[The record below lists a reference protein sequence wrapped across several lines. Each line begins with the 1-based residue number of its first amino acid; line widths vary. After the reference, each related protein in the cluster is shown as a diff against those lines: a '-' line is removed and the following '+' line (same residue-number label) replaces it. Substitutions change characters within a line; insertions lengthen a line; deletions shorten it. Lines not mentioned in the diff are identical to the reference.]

1 MRVLVIGG
9 SGFIG
14 THVVAALRGHEV
26 AVLTRGRAP
35 TTVRAITGDRK
46 RLAESR
52 DAIAAF
58 APDVVIDM
66 IASSGDAARGLVAA
80 VRGIAK
86 RVVVISSMDVY
97 RACGVLHRLEPGE
110 LEPLP
115 LTEDSPLRTVR
126 QTYPPAQLARLA
138 EVFGWLGDGYDKIAV
153 EETVRELGATVL
165 RLPMVYGPGDPLR
178 RLLPIV
184 KRIDDGRPALILAE
198 SIASWRASRGYVDNV
213 ADAIVLA
220 ALDERAAG
228 TTFNI
233 SEPDAYSERE
243 WAERVAHLAGF
254 AGEVVVLPDAAT
266 PAHLRQP
273 GNSAQHWIASSARIR
288 TLGYRERVPLDEAIR
303 RTIAWERATPI
314 TGFVSHAFDAAAEDA
329 ALAAR

>member
-35 TTVRAITGDRK
+35 TTVRAIT
-46 RLAESR
+46 
-52 DAIAAF
+52 
-58 APDVVIDM
+58 
-66 IASSGDAARGLVAA
+66 GDAARGLVAA

-213 ADAIVLA
+213 A
-220 ALDERAAG
+220 
-228 TTFNI
+228 
-233 SEPDAYSERE
+233 
-243 WAERVAHLAGF
+243 
-254 AGEVVVLPDAAT
+254 
-266 PAHLRQP
+266 
-273 GNSAQHWIASSARIR
+273 
-288 TLGYRERVPLDEAIR
+288 
-303 RTIAWERATPI
+303 
-314 TGFVSHAFDAAAEDA
+314 
-329 ALAAR
+329 